1 MTDFVVKYV
10 DKTGDFQLFETVAKD
25 VRQAISAVIELS
37 PDCRR
42 VISCTPKPMFEE

>member
-1 MTDFVVKYV
+1 MTDYIVKYV
-10 DKTGDFQLFETVAKD
+10 DKIGDFQEFNTAGND
-25 VRQAISAVIELS
+25 PAHAISSAQELC